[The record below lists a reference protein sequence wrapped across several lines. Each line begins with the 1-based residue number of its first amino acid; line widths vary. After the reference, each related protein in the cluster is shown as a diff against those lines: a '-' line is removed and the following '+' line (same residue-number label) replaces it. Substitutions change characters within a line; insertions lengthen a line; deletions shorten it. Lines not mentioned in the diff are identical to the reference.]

1 MAPMPIE
8 TAAVGKTFP
17 PFEYEV
23 GREKIREYAT
33 AVGFDDPIHF
43 DPAAAREKGFR
54 DVVAPPM
61 FCVVYSAGALGP
73 ALFDPEVGMDFARM
87 VHGAQAFE
95 WGEPVCSG
103 ATIATTVTCASI
115 EERDG
120 KGFYVFE
127 SVSLDGDGAE
137 TVRGTW
143 TNIVRGG

>member
-1 MAPMPIE
+1 MAPMKID
-8 TAAVGKTFP
+8 TAAAGKSFP

-33 AVGFDDPIHF
+33 AVGFGEPVHF
-43 DPAAAREKGFR
+43 DPAAAREAGFR

-103 ATIATTVTCASI
+103 DLITTTATCASI

-127 SVSLDGDGAE
+127 SVSLNGEGLE